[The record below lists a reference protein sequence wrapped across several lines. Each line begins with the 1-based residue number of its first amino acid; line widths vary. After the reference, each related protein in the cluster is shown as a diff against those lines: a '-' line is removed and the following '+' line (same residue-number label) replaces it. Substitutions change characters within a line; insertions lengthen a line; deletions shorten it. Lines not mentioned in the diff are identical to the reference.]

1 MIPLEPTL
9 AMLQCLAF
17 PKSLENMKTV
27 INAQN
32 SLAGTANI
40 TINSPGVPCL
50 RLPIGGRAGMT
61 VALGVIESKEANWGM
76 GLLPPMIAA
85 GSAAPTMPMPARE
98 EMERE
103 MIGLLRSVK
112 LPNIKSTSV
121 MAAML
126 QDDETVWEDFEEIP
140 LPALW
145 EEYSGT
151 RHRNS
156 GKSHTIHDGQSKIT
170 MLPSSQTN
178 SGCSG
183 QVWGTQWDVPW

>member
-1 MIPLEPTL
+1 
-9 AMLQCLAF
+9 
-17 PKSLENMKTV
+17 
-27 INAQN
+27 
-32 SLAGTANI
+32 
-40 TINSPGVPCL
+40 
-50 RLPIGGRAGMT
+50 
-61 VALGVIESKEANWGM
+61 
-76 GLLPPMIAA
+76 MIAA
-85 GSAAPTMPMPARE
+85 GSAAPTMPMPSRE

-126 QDDETVWEDFEEIP
+126 QDDETVWDDFEEIP

-151 RHRNS
+151 RHRDS
-156 GKSHTIHDGQSKIT
+156 GKSHTIHDGQSKII